1 MLASTNFMKFEIEI
15 VEARFNGIALRLPF
29 NGNQRNVAVS
39 TKPHDVKQMQR
50 RNVLAVVY
58 LYDYGSTR
66 YYYLAVRNSRR
77 SQVAAS
83 RVCSRDA

>member
-29 NGNQRNVAVS
+29 NGNQRNVGVS
-39 TKPHDVKQMQR
+39 TEPHDVKQMQR

-58 LYDYGSTR
+58 VLYDYGST
-66 YYYLAVRNSRR
+66 Y
-77 SQVAAS
+77 
-83 RVCSRDA
+83 